1 MPTQFETFKDLSI
14 TFKKHPVTDDL
25 VTVKDK
31 SAVAQSIKGLL
42 LTRRG
47 ERPFQPDLGSGLQD
61 LLFEPMDYGSAALIK
76 KEIRET
82 LNRFEPRISITKLM
96 CYPDLMNNGYEVE
109 LEYKIIGRE
118 DRAVALD
125 IFLERTR

>member
-1 MPTQFETFKDLSI
+1 MPEVITFKDLSV

-31 SAVAQSIKGLL
+31 AAVAQSIKGLL

-47 ERPFQPDLGSGLQD
+47 ERPFHPNFGSALQD
-61 LLFEPMDYGSAALIK
+61 LLFEPLDYGSGALIK
-76 KEIRET
+76 KEIQET
-82 LNRFEPRISITKLM
+82 INAFEPRVQITKLA
-96 CYPDLMNNGYEVE
+96 CYPDLANNGYDVE
-109 LEYKIIGRE
+109 LEYFILGRE

>member
-1 MPTQFETFKDLSI
+1 MPEVSTFKDLSI

-31 SAVAQSIKGLL
+31 AAVAQSIKGLL

-47 ERPFQPDLGSGLQD
+47 ERPFQPDLGSGLQN
-61 LLFEPMDYGSAALIK
+61 LLFEPLDYGSGALIK
-76 KEIRET
+76 KEIKET
-82 LNRFEPRISITKLM
+82 LSRYEPRISITKLM
-96 CYPDLMNNGYEVE
+96 CYPDVSNNGYEVE
-109 LEYKIIGRE
+109 LEYFILGRE

>member
-1 MPTQFETFKDLSI
+1 MPEVSTFKDLSI

-31 SAVAQSIKGLL
+31 AAVAQTIKGLL

-47 ERPFQPDLGSGLQD
+47 ERPFQPDLGSGLQN
-61 LLFEPMDYGSAALIK
+61 LLFEPLDYGSGALIK
-76 KEIRET
+76 KEIKET
-82 LNRFEPRISITKLM
+82 LSRYEPRISITKLM
-96 CYPDLMNNGYEVE
+96 CYPDVSNNGYEVE
-109 LEYKIIGRE
+109 LEYFILGRE

>member
-1 MPTQFETFKDLSI
+1 MPEVLNFKDLSI
-14 TFKKHPVTDDL
+14 TFKKHPVTNDL

-42 LTRRG
+42 LTRKG

-61 LLFEPMDYGSAALIK
+61 LLFEPMDYGTSALIK
-76 KEIRET
+76 KEVIET
-82 LNRFEPRISITKLM
+82 LTKYEPRIIITNLI
-96 CYPDLMNNGYEVE
+96 CTPDFDNNGYSVE
-109 LEYKIIGRE
+109 LEYSIRGRE
-118 DRAVALD
+118 DRPVVID

>member
-1 MPTQFETFKDLSI
+1 MPEVSTFKDLSV

-31 SAVAQSIKGLL
+31 AAVAQSIKGLL

-61 LLFEPMDYGSAALIK
+61 LLFEPLDYGSGALIK
-76 KEIRET
+76 KEIKET
-82 LNRFEPRISITKLM
+82 LSRYEPRISITKLM
-96 CYPDLMNNGYEVE
+96 CYPDVSNNGYEVE
-109 LEYKIIGRE
+109 LEYFILGRE

>member
-1 MPTQFETFKDLSI
+1 MPEVSTFKDLSV

-31 SAVAQSIKGLL
+31 SAIAQSITNLL
-42 LTRRG
+42 MTRKG
-47 ERPFQPDLGSGLQD
+47 ERPFQPELGSGLQD
-61 LLFEPMDYGSAALIK
+61 MLFEPLDYGSGALIK
-76 KEIRET
+76 KEIIET
-82 LNRFEPRISITKLM
+82 LSRYEPRISITKLM
-96 CYPDLMNNGYEVE
+96 CYPDMSNNGYEVE
-109 LEYKIIGRE
+109 LEYFILGRE

>member
-1 MPTQFETFKDLSI
+1 MPEVSTFKDLSI

-31 SAVAQSIKGLL
+31 AAVAQSIKGLL

-61 LLFEPMDYGSAALIK
+61 LLFEPLDYGSGALIK
-76 KEIRET
+76 KEIKET
-82 LNRFEPRISITKLM
+82 LNRYEPRVRVQRIY
-96 CYPDLMNNGYEVE
+96 CNVDFDNNGYNVE
-109 LEYKIIGRE
+109 MQYKIVGRD
-118 DRAVALD
+118 DRAVAVD
-125 IFLERTR
+125 FFLERTR

>member
-1 MPTQFETFKDLSI
+1 MPEVSTFKDLSV

-25 VTVKDK
+25 VIVKDK
-31 SAVAQSIKGLL
+31 AAVAQSIKGLL

-61 LLFEPMDYGSAALIK
+61 LLFEPLDYGSGALIK
-76 KEIRET
+76 KEIKET
-82 LNRFEPRISITKLM
+82 LNRYEPRISITKLM
-96 CYPDLMNNGYEVE
+96 CYPDVSNNGYEVE
-109 LEYKIIGRE
+109 LEYFILGRE

>member
-1 MPTQFETFKDLSI
+1 MPEVSTFKDLSI

-31 SAVAQSIKGLL
+31 AAVAQSIKGLL

-61 LLFEPMDYGSAALIK
+61 LLFEPLDYGSGALIK
-76 KEIRET
+76 KEIKET
-82 LNRFEPRISITKLM
+82 LSRYEPRISITKLM
-96 CYPDLMNNGYEVE
+96 CYPDVSNNGYEVE
-109 LEYKIIGRE
+109 LEYFILGRE

>member
-1 MPTQFETFKDLSI
+1 MPEVSTFKDLSV

-31 SAVAQSIKGLL
+31 AAVAQSIKGLL

-47 ERPFQPDLGSGLQD
+47 ERPFQPELGSGLQN

-76 KEIRET
+76 KEITET
-82 LNRFEPRISITKLM
+82 LNRYEPRVSITRLY
-96 CYPDLMNNGYEVE
+96 CFPDYGNNGYEVE
-109 LEYKIIGRE
+109 LEYVILDRE
-118 DRAVALD
+118 DKPVALE

>member
-1 MPTQFETFKDLSI
+1 MPEVSTFKDLSI
-14 TFKKHPVTDDL
+14 TFKKHPVTADL

>member
-1 MPTQFETFKDLSI
+1 MPEVSTFKDLSV

-25 VTVKDK
+25 VIVKDK
-31 SAVAQSIKGLL
+31 AAVAQSIKGLL

-61 LLFEPMDYGSAALIK
+61 LLFEPLDYGSGALIK
-76 KEIRET
+76 KEIKET
-82 LNRFEPRISITKLM
+82 LSRYEPRISITKLM
-96 CYPDLMNNGYEVE
+96 CYPDMSNNGYEVE
-109 LEYKIIGRE
+109 LEYFILGRE

>member
-1 MPTQFETFKDLSI
+1 MPEVSKFKDLSI
-14 TFKKHPVTDDL
+14 TFKNHPVTNDL
-25 VTVKDK
+25 VTVKDN

-47 ERPFQPDLGSGLQD
+47 ERPFQPDLGSGLQN

-76 KEIRET
+76 KEITET
-82 LNRFEPRISITKLM
+82 LNRYEPRVSITRLY
-96 CYPDLMNNGYEVE
+96 CFPDYGNNGYEVE
-109 LEYKIIGRE
+109 LEYVILDRE
-118 DRAVALD
+118 DKPVALE

>member
-1 MPTQFETFKDLSI
+1 MPEVQKFKDLSI
-14 TFKKHPVTDDL
+14 TFKKHPVTNDL

-47 ERPFQPDLGSGLQD
+47 ERPFQPDLGSGLQN
-61 LLFEPMDYGSAALIK
+61 LLFEPLDYGSGALIK
-76 KEIRET
+76 KEIIET
-82 LNRFEPRISITKLM
+82 LSRYEPRISISNLQ
-96 CYPDLMNNGYEVE
+96 CYPDVTNNGYEVE
-109 LEYKIIGRE
+109 LEYIILGRE
-118 DRAVALD
+118 DKAVAID

>member
-1 MPTQFETFKDLSI
+1 MPEVSTFKDLSI

-82 LNRFEPRISITKLM
+82 LNRFEPRISITKLI

-118 DRAVALD
+118 DRAVGID

>member
-1 MPTQFETFKDLSI
+1 MPEVSTFKDLSI

-31 SAVAQSIKGLL
+31 AAVAQSIKGLL

-47 ERPFQPDLGSGLQD
+47 ERPFQPDLGSGLQN
-61 LLFEPMDYGSAALIK
+61 LLFEPLDYGSGALIK
-76 KEIRET
+76 KEIKET
-82 LNRFEPRISITKLM
+82 LNRYEPRISITKLM
-96 CYPDLMNNGYEVE
+96 CYPDVSNNGYEVE
-109 LEYKIIGRE
+109 LEYFILGRE

>member
-1 MPTQFETFKDLSI
+1 MPEVSTFKDLSI
-14 TFKKHPVTDDL
+14 TFKKHPVTNDL

-31 SAVAQSIKGLL
+31 AAVSQSIKGLL

-61 LLFEPMDYGSAALIK
+61 LLFEPMDYGTSALIK
-76 KEIRET
+76 KEITET
-82 LNRFEPRISITKLM
+82 LNRYEPRVIITNLN
-96 CYPDLMNNGYEVE
+96 CFPDFDNNGYEVE
-109 LEYKIIGRE
+109 LEYLIRGRE
-118 DRAVALD
+118 DRPVGID

>member
-1 MPTQFETFKDLSI
+1 MPEVSKFKDLSI
-14 TFKKHPVTDDL
+14 TFKNHPVTNDL
-25 VTVKDK
+25 VTVKDN

-47 ERPFQPDLGSGLQD
+47 ERPFQPDLGSGLQN

-76 KEIRET
+76 KEITDT
-82 LNRFEPRISITKLM
+82 LNRYEPRVSITRLY
-96 CYPDLMNNGYEVE
+96 CFPDYGNNGYEVE
-109 LEYKIIGRE
+109 LEYVILDRE
-118 DRAVALD
+118 DKPVALE

>member
-1 MPTQFETFKDLSI
+1 MPEVSTFKDLSI

-82 LNRFEPRISITKLM
+82 LNRFEPRISFTKLM